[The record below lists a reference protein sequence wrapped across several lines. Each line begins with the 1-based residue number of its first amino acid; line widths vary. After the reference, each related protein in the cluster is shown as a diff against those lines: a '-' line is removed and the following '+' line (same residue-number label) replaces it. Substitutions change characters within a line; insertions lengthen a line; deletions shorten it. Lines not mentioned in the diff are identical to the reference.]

1 MSDDENEMSLEG
13 TLTEI
18 GAQVFANICLPLL
31 MDMRMSGLCNPG
43 DVAQLYAGFVGAAL
57 GSFAAEF
64 GVAEATAF
72 GKKMTDGVAV
82 FVPPE
87 DASAGVH

>member
-1 MSDDENEMSLEG
+1 MSDDEFEMSLEG
-13 TLTEI
+13 TPTEI
-18 GAQVFANICLPLL
+18 GAQVFARICLPSL
-31 MDMRMSGLCNPG
+31 MAVRMSGLCNHG
-43 DVAQLYAGFVGAAL
+43 EVAQLYAGFVGAAL

-72 GKKMTDGVAV
+72 GQKMTDGVAA